1 MYVFLLVVTNVLYHR
16 RSTLTSPPNP
26 RKNDN
31 LRSISLTVI
40 LRQGNN
46 TFFSSLSVSRVCAC
60 SLYDDDDSLAF
71 LKIVYVIV
79 YDDCLRFLYQ
89 RFFCNY
95 KPSCGGRRLCCRH
108 SFVVP
113 LRSYFF
119 FIDPQY
125 SFCSVHNAC
134 SLLYLSLGV
143 VVSFCR
149 THAYLSAVVGRLNH
163 PPTR

>member
-1 MYVFLLVVTNVLYHR
+1 MFYIIGGQLSLYHR
-16 RSTLTSPPNP
+16 IPERM
-26 RKNDN
+26 KN

-60 SLYDDDDSLAF
+60 LLYDDDDSLAF

-95 KPSCGGRRLCCRH
+95 KPSFGGRLCCRH

-149 THAYLSAVVGRLNH
+149 TRAYSSAVVGRLNH